1 MSVCEPRKNL
11 SLSSDPVKDAA
22 LGGLMSWLSQ
32 QQKDEVVFNQAELK
46 AQNETLISGNQK
58 QLFLTDELAK
68 LLGAEDTTTFRVV
81 KRQNKIEIYPNI
93 HSLAK
98 VYIEPTTLCNL
109 NCRTCIRKTW
119 HEPLGS
125 MKLEV
130 FDGLLEQ
137 LKEFKSLQTVM
148 FGGFGEPTFHKDILY
163 MIGKVKAL
171 GLKAEMVT
179 NGTLLNEAM
188 LQGMLDNGLDTLWVS
203 FDGTSEDSFDDI
215 RAGASFIEV
224 VQNLRRLKELNQQTT
239 HKIKVGIAFVVMKR
253 NIKELRKLGTL
264 AQTVGA
270 EMVSVSNVIPYSS
283 DMLDQMV
290 CERIL
295 WANSISYYSRSL
307 PINLPFIDRTETTK
321 QTLFELFRDYNN
333 ISIMRNHI
341 DTEAGSCRFVKERC
355 TFIKWDGT
363 VSSCMGLLH
372 SYKTYFTTG
381 RAEREV
387 TAYVLG
393 DTRKNSLK
401 EIWDGQEYHDFREK
415 VDEFDFSPCLQC
427 GPCDLAEKNEEDCF
441 GNKFPTCGGCL
452 WAQGVIQC
460 P

>member
-1 MSVCEPRKNL
+1 MSCGKPQKDL
-11 SLSSDPVKDAA
+11 FSSSDPVKDAA
-22 LGGLMSWLSQ
+22 LGRLLHNL
-32 QQKDEVVFNQAELK
+32 DALK
-46 AQNETLISGNQK
+46 AEFTLNTAALKKQNESLVAGNQK

-68 LLGAEDTTTFRVV
+68 FLGAEGTTTFRVV
-81 KRQNKIEIYPNI
+81 MRQNKIEIFPNI

-109 NCRTCIRKTW
+109 NCRTCIRETW
-119 HEPLGS
+119 HEPLGR
-125 MKLEV
+125 MKKEV
-130 FDGLLEQ
+130 FDGLIEQ
-137 LKEFKSLQTVM
+137 LKEFKSLQSVM

-163 MIGKVKAL
+163 MIGQVKSL
-171 GLKAEMVT
+171 GLKVEMVT

-188 LQGMLDNGLDTLWVS
+188 LQGLINNGLDNLWVS

-215 RAGASFIEV
+215 RAGASFKEV
-224 VQNLRRLKELNQQTT
+224 VQNLRRLKEMNLHST

-253 NIKELRKLGTL
+253 NINELRKLRTL
-264 AQTVGA
+264 AKTVGA
-270 EMVSVSNVIPYSS
+270 EMVSVSNVIPYSI
-283 DMLDQMV
+283 DMVEQMV
-290 CERIL
+290 CESSL
-295 WANSISYYSRSL
+295 WDNNQSFYPSSL
-307 PINLPFIDRTETTK
+307 PINLPFIDKTEITK

-333 ISIMRNHI
+333 IDIMRNHI
-341 DTEAGSCRFVKERC
+341 DTEAGSCRFIKERC

-381 RAEREV
+381 RTERQV
-387 TAYVLG
+387 KAYVLG
-393 DTRKNSLK
+393 DIQKNSLK
-401 EIWDGQEYHDFREK
+401 EIWDGKEYHDFREK

-427 GPCDLAEKNEEDCF
+427 GPCDFAEKNEEDCF
-441 GNKFPTCGGCL
+441 GNTFPTCGGCL

>member
-1 MSVCEPRKNL
+1 MSCREPQKNL
-11 SLSSDPVKDAA
+11 FLSSDPVKDAA
-22 LGGLMSWLSQ
+22 LGRLATGLALLE
-32 QQKDEVVFNQAELK
+32 DEVVFNLAELK
-46 AQNETLISGNQK
+46 AQNESLVSGNQK
-58 QLFLTDELAK
+58 QLLLTDELAK
-68 LLGAEDTTTFRVV
+68 FLGAEDTTTFRVV
-81 KRQNKIEIYPNI
+81 KHQNKIEIYPNI
-93 HSLAK
+93 HNLAK

-109 NCRTCIRKTW
+109 NCRTCIRETW

-125 MKLEV
+125 MKREV
-130 FDGLLEQ
+130 FDGLIEQ
-137 LKEFKSLQTVM
+137 LKEFKSLQSVM
-148 FGGFGEPTFHKDILY
+148 FGGFGEPTYHKEILY
-163 MIGKVKAL
+163 MIGQVKAL
-171 GLKAEMVT
+171 GLKVEMVT

-215 RAGASFIEV
+215 RAGASFNEV
-224 VQNLRRLKELNQQTT
+224 VQNLRRLKELNRQST

-253 NIKELRKLGTL
+253 NINELRKLGTL
-264 AQTVGA
+264 IKSVGA

-290 CERIL
+290 CENSL
-295 WANSISYYSRSL
+295 DNQSYYPNSI
-307 PINLPFIDRTETTK
+307 PINLPFIDKTETTK
-321 QTLFELFRDYNN
+321 QTLFELFRNYNN
-333 ISIMRNHI
+333 INIMRNHI

-355 TFIKWDGT
+355 TFIRWDGA

-372 SYKTYFTTG
+372 SYKTYFTCG
-381 RAEREV
+381 RMEREV

-393 DTRKNSLK
+393 DTRENSLK
-401 EIWDGQEYHDFREK
+401 TIWDGQEYHDFREK

>member
-1 MSVCEPRKNL
+1 MSYCNEPQKFL
-11 SLSSDPVKDAA
+11 FLSSDPVKDAA
-22 LGGLMSWLSQ
+22 LGRMMSRVA
-32 QQKDEVVFNQAELK
+32 KAMDEVAFNQEALK
-46 AQNETLISGNQK
+46 EQNETLVSGNQK

-68 LLGAEDTTTFRVV
+68 VLGAEDTTTFRVV

-98 VYIEPTTLCNL
+98 VYIEPTSKCNL
-109 NCRTCIRKTW
+109 NCRTCIRETW

-125 MKLEV
+125 MKREV
-130 FDGLLEQ
+130 FDSLIDQ
-137 LKEFKSLQTVM
+137 LKEFKSLQSVM

-163 MIGKVKAL
+163 MISQVKSL

-179 NGTLLNEAM
+179 NGTLLNEGM
-188 LQGMLDNGLDTLWVS
+188 LQGLLDNGLDTLWVS

-215 RAGASFIEV
+215 RAGASFNEV
-224 VQNLRRLKELNQQTT
+224 TQNLRRLKGLNLQSK

-253 NIKELRKLGTL
+253 NIDELPKMGVL
-264 AQTVGA
+264 ANTVGA
-270 EMVSVSNVIPYSS
+270 EMVSVSNVIPYSN
-283 DMLDQMV
+283 DMIDQMV
-290 CERIL
+290 CES
-295 WANSISYYSRSL
+295 SISANNQMYYPSSL
-307 PINLPFIDRTETTK
+307 PINLPFIDKTKITK
-321 QTLFELFRDYNN
+321 QSLFELFRDYNN
-333 ISIMRNHI
+333 INIMRNHI
-341 DTEAGSCRFVKERC
+341 DTETGSCRFIKERC

-381 RAEREV
+381 RVEREV
-387 TAYVLG
+387 KAYVLG

-401 EIWDGQEYHDFREK
+401 EIWDGREYHDFREK

-427 GPCDLAEKNEEDCF
+427 GPCDYAEKNEEDCF